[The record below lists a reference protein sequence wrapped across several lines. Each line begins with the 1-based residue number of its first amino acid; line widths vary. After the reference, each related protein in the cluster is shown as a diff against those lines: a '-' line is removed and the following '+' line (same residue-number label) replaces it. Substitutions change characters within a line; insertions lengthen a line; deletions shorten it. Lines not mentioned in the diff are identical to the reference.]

1 MVILP
6 CVSGVDRFSDDIE
19 EMIGQRPGRYWR
31 LCWKFVSPCF
41 LLVSLCTD
49 SLYIGTLTKTSLKID
64 SRICSIDFNH
74 YILYPTIHQSSGNS
88 EQKSNIQAQMFSS
101 FSSSASRPPERYNSS
116 SVSWGQYTY
125 TSISISMVW
134 KKTATELSYIWLWPK
149 GMLRKIVLVYTRH
162 RQDQ

>member
-88 EQKSNIQAQMFSS
+88 VCKSQTYKPRCFP
-101 FSSSASRPPERYNSS
+101 ASPQVLLGHLRGITPPVCPEVSTHTHLYQYQWYERR
-116 SVSWGQYTY
+116 QL
-125 TSISISMVW
+125 
-134 KKTATELSYIWLWPK
+134 LS
-149 GMLRKIVLVYTRH
+149 
-162 RQDQ
+162 